1 MERRIYE
8 AAVEGSVDSLISLI
22 QEDALVLDRFLVSCY
37 SETPLHIASMLGHV
51 DFVQEILN
59 RKPELAGEL
68 DSRKSSPLHL
78 ATAKGYLDIVR
89 KLVRINPEM
98 CFARDRDGKNPL
110 HIAAIKGRV
119 DVLRELVQVRPQAAR
134 VLMDQGDTIL
144 HACVRYNQLGAMKL
158 LIQTLADYEF
168 LNSKDNDGNTI
179 LHLAAA
185 DKQIE
190 TIKFLTTSTRIEV
203 NALNANGLAAL
214 DALPESKG
222 DKEDCEIRELLRR
235 AQAMSAKD
243 SHSTARSRRKTKHS
257 KHQATN
263 QSHHFLTHQDEWLKK
278 KRSTLMVVASLT
290 ATMAFQVGV
299 NPPGGLWQDTVKGG
313 DAPHTAGY
321 SIFADNFPDSYRRFL
336 IYNTTGFVA
345 SLSIILLL
353 VSGLPFR
360 RRIFMWILMVI
371 MWVAITAIAWTYVIS
386 LGVFAPDAELEA
398 LISVIGFA
406 FLVWMGLM
414 LTLLL
419 GHTIRLLV
427 RLVKYIRKSV
437 RRWKASSSA
446 SASMLTSHS
455 EASTVDNLNN
465 V

>member
-8 AAVEGSVDSLISLI
+8 AAVEGSVESLISLI
-22 QEDALVLDRFLVSCY
+22 QEDALVLDRFMVSCY
-37 SETPLHIASMLGHV
+37 SETPLHIASMLGQV

-68 DSRKSSPLHL
+68 DSRRSSPLHL
-78 ATAKGYLDIVR
+78 ATAKGYLDIVS

-119 DVLRELVQVRPQAAR
+119 DILREFVQVRPQAAR

-214 DALPESKG
+214 DALPEGKG
-222 DKEDCEIRELLRR
+222 DKQDCEMRELLRH
-235 AQAMSAKD
+235 AQAMSAKHI
-243 SHSTARSRRKTKHS
+243 HSTTRSGRKTKHS

-313 DAPHTAGY
+313 DSPHTAGY
-321 SIFADNFPDSYRRFL
+321 SIFADNFPDSYCRFL

-371 MWVAITAIAWTYVIS
+371 MWVAITAIAWTYLIS
-386 LGVFAPDAELEA
+386 IQVFTPNAESGA
-398 LISVIGFA
+398 LISILETVI
-406 FLVWMGLM
+406 LVWMGLM

-427 RLVKYIRKSV
+427 RLIKYIRKSV
-437 RRWKASSSA
+437 KRWRASSSA
-446 SASMLTSHS
+446 SASMLMSHS
-455 EASTVDNLNN
+455 EVSTVDNLNN